1 MTEFSITNKEFSPE
15 LSDETSPLFKREAA
29 TLEGE
34 VRTRCYV
41 TLLPV
46 RYVVYARLCYLMCF
60 CDHMKCNVM
69 LRQPMLVITAT
80 QFVKIFIYIFFKMEE
95 ALQFSKL
102 GKFFADAKVLEFR
115 YVCMFVII

>member
-15 LSDETSPLFKREAA
+15 LSNKTSPLFKKEAA

-46 RYVVYARLCYLMCF
+46 RYVVYARLCYPMCF

-69 LRQPMLVITAT
+69 LRQPMLVIIAT
-80 QFVKIFIYIFFKMEE
+80 QFVEIFIYIFFRWKRHYNF
-95 ALQFSKL
+95 QN
-102 GKFFADAKVLEFR
+102 
-115 YVCMFVII
+115 

>member
-15 LSDETSPLFKREAA
+15 LSDKTSPLFKREAA

-46 RYVVYARLCYLMCF
+46 RYVVYARLCYPMCV
-60 CDHMKCNVM
+60 CYHMKCNVM
-69 LRQPMLVITAT
+69 LRQPMLVIIAT
-80 QFVKIFIYIFFKMEE
+80 QFVEILIYIFFRWKRHYNF
-95 ALQFSKL
+95 QN
-102 GKFFADAKVLEFR
+102 
-115 YVCMFVII
+115 

>member
-15 LSDETSPLFKREAA
+15 LSDKTSSLFKTDAA

-69 LRQPMLVITAT
+69 LRQPMLVIIAT
-80 QFVKIFIYIFFKMEE
+80 QFVEIFICIFFRWKRHYSF
-95 ALQFSKL
+95 QN
-102 GKFFADAKVLEFR
+102 
-115 YVCMFVII
+115 

>member
-1 MTEFSITNKEFSPE
+1 MTEFSITNRRFSPQ
-15 LSDETSPLFKREAA
+15 LSDKTSWYFKILAHI
-29 TLEGE
+29 LEGE

-60 CDHMKCNVM
+60 CDQMKCNVM

-80 QFVKIFIYIFFKMEE
+80 QFVKIFIYIFF
-95 ALQFSKL
+95 
-102 GKFFADAKVLEFR
+102 
-115 YVCMFVII
+115 